1 MKLNIKNQPKM
12 KKSIYLILSLGLLL
26 SSTQSYGQR
35 IWGNPVGQYAYN
47 PAGAAMNDLGEL
59 VSCYYSTYESA
70 INSPQGFLLM
80 GSSTFPMDNI
90 GAGFR
95 LTSESGGVIKNIMGE
110 ATFVYKVNLSRDTK
124 LAFGLSA
131 VFNQIGLDYDLLSP
145 QHAADPVITQGAESG
160 SYIDAN
166 FGLSVYEANQ
176 FYFGIAAYNLI
187 GQQTSWLLPNFTNR
201 AKRLVTASGMY
212 SLNLFQGDG
221 KLETTAV
228 GMTFMPQDEF
238 SMSYDISS
246 RLIMKKTFWIG
257 TGYSNSLVK
266 LLLGIY
272 IQNLTVGYTGAI
284 GTGDISDY
292 TYAFPKHELFLRM
305 ELDTSKSSR

>member
-1 MKLNIKNQPKM
+1 MKNLKYIII
-12 KKSIYLILSLGLLL
+12 STCLLL
-26 SSTQSYGQR
+26 VSTHSYSQR

-59 VSCYYSTYESA
+59 VSCFYTTYESA
-70 INSPQGFLLM
+70 INSPQGLMLL
-80 GSSTFPMDNI
+80 GSATFPTDNM

-95 LTSESGGVIKNIMGE
+95 FTTEAGGVIKNIMGE
-110 ATFVYKVNLSRDTK
+110 ATFMYRVNLGRDTK

-131 VFNQIGLDYDLLSP
+131 VFNQIGLDYDKLSP
-145 QHAADPVITQGAESG
+145 QHAQDPIITQGAETG

-166 FGLSVYEANQ
+166 FGISIYEANQ
-176 FYFGIAAYNLI
+176 FYFGIAGYNLI

-201 AKRLVTASGMY
+201 ASRLISASGMY

-221 KLETTAV
+221 KLETTLV

-238 SMSYDISS
+238 TLSYDASC
-246 RLIMKKTFWIG
+246 RLILKKTLWFG
-257 TGYSNSLVK
+257 GGYSNNLVK
-266 LLLGIY
+266 VLAGIY
-272 IQNLTVGYTGAI
+272 IQNLSIGYTGAI
-284 GTGDISDY
+284 GMGDISDY

>member
-1 MKLNIKNQPKM
+1 M
-12 KKSIYLILSLGLLL
+12 KKIYLILSLGLLL
-26 SSTQSYGQR
+26 ISTESFSQR

-59 VSCYYSTYESA
+59 VACFYSTYESA
-70 INSPQGFLLM
+70 INSPSGLMLM
-80 GSSTFPMDNI
+80 GSATFPTDNI

-95 LTSESGGVIKNIMGE
+95 LTSETGGVIKNLMGE
-110 ATFVYKVNLSRDTK
+110 ATFMYRVNLSRDIK

-131 VFNQIGLDYDLLSP
+131 VFNQIGLDYELLAP
-145 QHAADPVITQGAESG
+145 QHANDPIITRGAESG
-160 SYIDAN
+160 SYVDAN
-166 FGLSVYEANQ
+166 FGFSIYEANQ
-176 FYFGIAAYNLI
+176 FYFGIAGYNLI

-201 AKRLVTASGMY
+201 ASRLISASGMY

-221 KLETTAV
+221 KLETTLV

-238 SMSYDISS
+238 SLSYDASM

-266 LLLGIY
+266 LLAGIY

-284 GTGDISDY
+284 GIGDISDY